1 MVKIFL
7 LLICSFGTLP
17 LFAQANDSSYL
28 LRLNQLTDDYVV
40 ARNTA
45 ALDTI
50 YADDFVFNHGSGKT
64 EGKEGWYVT
73 VKRANYPLRAH
84 DSVKVELHGNVAILR
99 GKMNIQKVN
108 KDKTDKYWLKYV
120 RVYVLRGRWRL
131 VSHST
136 VAEAHE

>member
-1 MVKIFL
+1 MIKLILFSL
-7 LLICSFGTLP
+7 LCSFAGTGI
-17 LFAQANDSSYL
+17 AQMNDSAYL

-40 ARNTA
+40 ARNTV
-45 ALDTI
+45 ALDSI

-64 EGKEGWYVT
+64 EGKSGWYAT
-73 VKRANYPLRAH
+73 VKRADYPLRAH
-84 DSVKVELHGNVAILR
+84 DSVKVELHGNIAIVK

-120 RVYVLRGRWRL
+120 RVYVLRDRWRL
-131 VSHST
+131 ISHST